1 MKIVFSV
8 ACAAV
13 LLLSGCD
20 SKEASSAQ
28 KSVPQSTT
36 SAQKTSAEPTI
47 TIHESGTRI
56 EEDNPL
62 IQYDIDG
69 NRKIRV
75 SPDGVETP
83 LTKQIGA
90 IATIKNNYENLNAKL
105 LSQRLSKNY
114 IVKCSACHDDYANGV
129 IGPSLLT
136 KSADDI
142 YDMIEAY
149 RRKTEVNEL
158 MKYLVSQMDDAEIKA
173 LANEIAEFN
182 KEIRESQ

>member
-1 MKIVFSV
+1 MKTVISL
-8 ACAAV
+8 ACAA
-13 LLLSGCD
+13 LIFMSGCE
-20 SKEASSAQ
+20 SKDDTTAQ
-28 KSVPQSTT
+28 KSVPQSSTKEQSSSST
-36 SAQKTSAEPTI
+36 PSITVHKT
-47 TIHESGTRI
+47 GTEI

-69 NRKIRV
+69 NRKMRI

-90 IATIKNNYENLNAKL
+90 FSSIKNNYENLNAKL
-105 LSQRLSKNY
+105 LAQKLSKNY

-142 YDMIEAY
+142 YNMIEEY
-149 RRKTEVNEL
+149 RRRTKVNEL
-158 MKYLVSQMDDAEIKA
+158 MKYLVSQMDDAEIRA

-182 KEIRESQ
+182 KEIRESR

>member
-1 MKIVFSV
+1 MKIVLSLV
-8 ACAAV
+8 CAA
-13 LLLSGCD
+13 LIFLAGCD
-20 SKEASSAQ
+20 SKDENQVQ
-28 KSVPQSTT
+28 KQPQAAPKKEGTLQTPS
-36 SAQKTSAEPTI
+36 I
-47 TIHESGTRI
+47 VIHETGTQI

-62 IQYDIDG
+62 VQYDIDG

-90 IATIKNNYENLNAKL
+90 FSSIKNNYENLNAKL
-105 LSQRLSKNY
+105 LAQKLSKNY

-142 YDMIEAY
+142 YNMIEEY
-149 RRKTEVNEL
+149 RRKTKVNEL
-158 MKYLVSQMDDAEIKA
+158 MKYLVSQMDDAEIRA
-173 LANEIAEFN
+173 LADEIAEFN
-182 KEIRESQ
+182 KEIRESR